1 MLLDEIVQTHCTLN
15 LDRGAKTNL
24 GQIDRGRHIKDKD
37 ANLIIPC
44 SIQLGRD
51 GEIKISRLLS
61 FSNKF
66 AEKEVKAK
74 GWKMDLEE
82 EARNLSNKF
91 VRMWFY
97 HTPRILE

>member
-15 LDRGAKTNL
+15 LDRGDKTNL

-44 SIQLGRD
+44 GIQLGRD
-51 GEIKISRLLS
+51 GGIKISRLLY

-66 AEKEVKAK
+66 VEKEVKAK
-74 GWKMDLEE
+74 GWKMDLE
-82 EARNLSNKF
+82 
-91 VRMWFY
+91 
-97 HTPRILE
+97 